1 MKKTLEETQI
11 GTFGK
16 IHTIQ
21 PSTPVI
27 AALCLFVENRVSAL
41 PIVNENGEVIDI
53 YAKFDAIVSYEMS
66 LTSIDFFA
74 LELSCNAIVS
84 QPRCHSSRRA

>member
-1 MKKTLEETQI
+1 MPSFMKKTLEETQI

-66 LTSIDFFA
+66 LTSIDFF
-74 LELSCNAIVS
+74 C
-84 QPRCHSSRRA
+84 PRT

>member
-66 LTSIDFFA
+66 LTSIDFF
-74 LELSCNAIVS
+74 C
-84 QPRCHSSRRA
+84 PRT